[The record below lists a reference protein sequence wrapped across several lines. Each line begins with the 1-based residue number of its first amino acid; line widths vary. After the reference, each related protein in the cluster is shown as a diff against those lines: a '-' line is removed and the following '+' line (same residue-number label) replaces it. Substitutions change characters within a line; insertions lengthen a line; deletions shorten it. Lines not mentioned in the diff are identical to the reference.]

1 MSTTSTFAL
10 GLGGGAALWYLTK
23 DKHRRPTTGAPA
35 ATSAPAATAST
46 AMPARAPRNC
56 AVHIEAAGIT
66 VDGTRVELSDAIRRC
81 TAAGGADVTVGPSA
95 SASTCAALVAAL
107 DNANVPVRNPR
118 RRNAATPQNR
128 ELSST
133 FTLVVYP
140 EGIWGTSKRVR
151 YFKATPPTTW
161 QDARDRLVA
170 AKLLDREALSP
181 NGAGAWRLVTD
192 PARFRADRA
201 EPLPGSAGRPR
212 GTARRMKR
220 FTREGRT
227 ILRDGEAILYLERV
241 DLGDQRYATSP
252 HEADR
257 IADRIISLFNEHG
270 AR

>member
-23 DKHRRPTTGAPA
+23 NKHRRPIAGAPA
-35 ATSAPAATAST
+35 ATSAPAAIGSIAT
-46 AMPARAPRNC
+46 PARAPRNC
-56 AVHIEAAGIT
+56 AVHVEAAGIT
-66 VDGTRVELSDAIRRC
+66 VDGTRAELGDAVRRC
-81 TAAGGADVTVGPSA
+81 AAAGGADVTVAPNA

-107 DNANVPVRNPR
+107 DSANVPVRNAR
-118 RRNAATPQNR
+118 RRNAAMPQNR

-140 EGIWGTSKRVR
+140 EGIWGTTKRVR

-161 QDARDRLVA
+161 RDARDRLVA
-170 AKLLDREALSP
+170 AKLLDRGALSP

-192 PARFRADRA
+192 PARFRVDRA
-201 EPLPGSAGRPR
+201 EPLPGGAGRPR
-212 GTARRMKR
+212 DAAGRTKR

-227 ILRDGEAILYLERV
+227 ILRDGDAILYLERV
-241 DLGDQRYATSP
+241 ELGDQRYATSP

-257 IADRIISLFNEHG
+257 IVERIVSLLNEHG